1 MSQNYILDT
10 HCLIWFQEDNPKI
23 PSRVMEKIQEP
34 SNTVFF
40 SQISLFE
47 ITIKQKIGKLPE
59 FTADISEVYHQA
71 ISDNCAGSQA
81 PAWELIAGSSSL
93 LNSMDEI
100 QTAPGLWQKG
110 GKLEL
115 PLPDSQTGA
124 WEPAQSAQ
132 TFFTHHEGHEV
143 NCFSS

>member
-1 MSQNYILDT
+1 MMSQNYILDT
-10 HCLIWFQEDNPKI
+10 HCLIWFQEDNSKI

-71 ISDNCAGSQA
+71 ISDNFTYLPIKNQHLFSYRKIPLLENHRDPFDRLLLATAHEENAIMLSADNNFNLYVG
-81 PAWELIAGSSSL
+81 LIKVF
-93 LNSMDEI
+93 
-100 QTAPGLWQKG
+100 W
-110 GKLEL
+110 
-115 PLPDSQTGA
+115 
-124 WEPAQSAQ
+124 
-132 TFFTHHEGHEV
+132 
-143 NCFSS
+143 